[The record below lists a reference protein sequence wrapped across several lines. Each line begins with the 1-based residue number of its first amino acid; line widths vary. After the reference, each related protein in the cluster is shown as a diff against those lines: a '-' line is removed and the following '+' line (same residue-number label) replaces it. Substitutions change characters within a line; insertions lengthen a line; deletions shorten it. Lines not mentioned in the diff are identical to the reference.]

1 MLIPPNYAVMD
12 LTTQQRYFMLI
23 RPDEE
28 STEMETYLNP
38 LFENHPDLFLQP
50 VDIASIYHDI
60 EHQGKSTSLDEDLSL
75 EYLIKSEDE
84 RAENSNQ

>member
-1 MLIPPNYAVMD
+1 
-12 LTTQQRYFMLI
+12 MLI

-38 LFENHPDLFLQP
+38 LFESHPELFLQP
-50 VDIASIYHDI
+50 VDITSIYHDI
-60 EHQGKSTSLDEDLSL
+60 EYQGSNASLDDDISL

-84 RAENSNQ
+84 HTENSNQ